1 VRLKENAVDARQA
14 RYGDGM
20 RRYRWLVLL
29 PVAAL
34 ALGYPH
40 FAAKRSEQPDVV
52 VVQHILIGFKK
63 TVPGKKLERTKKEA
77 AALAQ
82 ELLER
87 AQAGEDFDALVR
99 EYTDDRPPGIMKITN
114 KGAPLMANSLT
125 RDDVVPYFGD
135 VSFNLQVGE
144 VGLAKYHPGN
154 SKFGWHV
161 IKRLE

>member
-1 VRLKENAVDARQA
+1 MK
-14 RYGDGM
+14 
-20 RRYRWLVLL
+20 RYRWLVLL

-34 ALGYPH
+34 LLGYPL

-87 AQAGEDFDALVR
+87 ARAGEDFGALVE

-114 KGAPLMANSLT
+114 RDAPLMARSIT
-125 RDDVVPYFGD
+125 RADVVTFFGD

-144 VGLAKYHPGN
+144 IGLAKYHPGN
-154 SKFGWHV
+154 GPFGWHV

>member
-1 VRLKENAVDARQA
+1 MKRH
-14 RYGDGM
+14 
-20 RRYRWLVLL
+20 RWLVLL
-29 PVAAL
+29 PVAGL
-34 ALGYPH
+34 VLGYPH

-87 AQAGEDFDALVR
+87 AQAGEDFGAMVE
-99 EYTDDRPPGIMKITN
+99 EYTNDRPPGIMKVTN
-114 KGAPLMANSLT
+114 KDAPLMANSVT
-125 RDDVVPYFGD
+125 RNDVVTYFGD
-135 VSFNLQVGE
+135 VAFNLKIGE
-144 VGLAKYHPGN
+144 IALAKYHPGN
-154 SKFGWHV
+154 SPFGWHV